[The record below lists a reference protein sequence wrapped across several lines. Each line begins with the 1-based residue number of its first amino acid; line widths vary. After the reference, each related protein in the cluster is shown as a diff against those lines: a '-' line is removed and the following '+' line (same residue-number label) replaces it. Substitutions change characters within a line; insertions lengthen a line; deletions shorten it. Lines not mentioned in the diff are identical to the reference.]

1 MKHRLNLD
9 IKDPN
14 YTLLKKIFKIIDSRK
29 SLEIL
34 ASYGFKNLNK
44 QIFAFKIIFIS
55 MFFGLDISFILN
67 ELESKK
73 ELRDYFKISEIL
85 TADQVYKIFS
95 QQNPENLLKALNRIL
110 NHQNK
115 VKRRGKKTFIVDA
128 TPVDLDFNFN
138 RNKKTKEHLKTLNLK
153 WSYSSS
159 KGFYIGFKATVI
171 IDYDSM
177 NPVSILIH
185 SGAPND
191 AKLFDEIMEN
201 LQKRRIIRKGD
212 TIIFNKGYYSY
223 KNYQLGISKYKIV
236 PFIFLFDNFNKTKL
250 NDQLSYPLQVFNK
263 TKKILAQKQLY
274 NNLKIELF
282 KKLDNWKKFKPI
294 RGKIEDFFKLLKQGL
309 NMKEIHKYTPKS
321 VAKTVYLNVFLG
333 ALIISQGFYSKTAIQ
348 QLSEN

>member
-14 YTLLKKIFKIIDSRK
+14 YSLLKEIFKIMDCRES
-29 SLEIL
+29 SEIL
-34 ASYGFKNLNK
+34 ASYGFKNIGK
-44 QIFAFKIIFIS
+44 QVFTFKIIFIS
-55 MFFGLDISFILN
+55 MFFGLDIPFILN
-67 ELESKK
+67 ELESKEK
-73 ELRDYFKISEIL
+73 LRKYFNISEVL
-85 TADQVYKIFS
+85 SADQVYKNFS
-95 QQNPENLLKALNRIL
+95 LQDSEELVKALNRIL
-110 NHQNK
+110 NARNR

-212 TIIFNKGYYSY
+212 TIIFDKGYYSY

-236 PFIFLFDNFNKTKL
+236 PFIFPKDNFNKTKL
-250 NDQLSYPLQVFNK
+250 NDQLSYPLQVFKK
-263 TKKILAQKQLY
+263 TKKVLAQKQFY

-282 KKLDNWKKFKPI
+282 KKLDDWKKFKPI

-309 NMKEIHKYTPKS
+309 NMKEIHKYTDFVKNF
-321 VAKTVYLNVFLG
+321 VDFNNLKTR
-333 ALIISQGFYSKTAIQ
+333 
-348 QLSEN
+348 